1 MTAARRACGSG
12 QYACMVIDVEGD
24 SDDTP
29 ALYCTSCGTGIPQSA
44 FPEPGSERSLTPA
57 RNAASRAS
65 WRAFGASEP

>member
-1 MTAARRACGSG
+1 MLRIG

-44 FPEPGSERSLTPA
+44 FPEPAIGAVTYTCPKCGQQSKLASA
-57 RNAASRAS
+57 RRV
-65 WRAFGASEP
+65 